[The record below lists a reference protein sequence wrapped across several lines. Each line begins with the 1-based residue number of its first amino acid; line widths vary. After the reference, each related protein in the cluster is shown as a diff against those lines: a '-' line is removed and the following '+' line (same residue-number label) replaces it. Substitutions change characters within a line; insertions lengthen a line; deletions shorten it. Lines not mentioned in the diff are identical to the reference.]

1 MGQELPAHPRRNGE
15 EKEQE
20 REEIQHMHTQE
31 LSVRDAIE
39 CGMFPYLFC
48 WLVFSLSG
56 ENVFLHSISV

>member
-39 CGMFPYLFC
+39 CGMFLYLFC
-48 WLVFSLSG
+48 
-56 ENVFLHSISV
+56 